1 MADALIE
8 EELAEPVRV
17 RDVFGF
23 PRPRQAA
30 EAVE

>member
-17 RDVFGF
+17 GF